1 MICEVINKNI
11 EIWEEEKYISTDME
25 IKGKV
30 HEIGAIQQV
39 SETFKKRDLIVE
51 YAENPTYPE
60 YIRFEALQ
68 DKTALFDTL
77 KAGDE
82 IEVSFNLRGR
92 PWTNKD
98 GVTSYFNSLV
108 VWRITSLANGAG
120 AAPAAAPQ
128 YAAPVDVNT
137 AAGEDDD
144 LPF

>member
-11 EIWEEEKYISTDME
+11 EIWVEEKYYSTDME

-30 HEIGAIQQV
+30 HEIGAAQQV
-39 SETFKKRDLIVE
+39 SETFKKRDLIIE

-68 DKTALFDTL
+68 DKTALLDNL

-82 IEVSFNLRGR
+82 VEVSFNLRGR

-108 VWRITSLANGAG
+108 VWRITALANTAGATAAAPPY
-120 AAPAAAPQ
+120 AAPA
-128 YAAPVDVNT
+128 DVST
-137 AAGEDDD
+137 TAGEDDD

>member
-1 MICEVINKNI
+1 
-11 EIWEEEKYISTDME
+11 ME

-30 HEIGAIQQV
+30 HEVGAVQQV
-39 SETFKKRDLIVE
+39 SETFKKRDLIIE

-68 DKTALFDTL
+68 DKTALLDSL

-92 PWTNKD
+92 PWTNKE

-108 VWRITSLANGAG
+108 VWRITALANTPG
-120 AAPAAAPQ
+120 AAAAAPQ
-128 YAAPVDVNT
+128 YAAPADVST